1 MVIFVSYV
9 DDLLIIGDEHVIKK
23 CKQDLS
29 AEFEMKD
36 LGLLHYFL
44 GLEIWQLVKCI
55 ILNQGKYIANILN
68 KYGMTECKPTA
79 TPMEINLHK
88 LKDDLNESKYVDL
101 TYYR

>member
-1 MVIFVSYV
+1 MVIFVLYV
-9 DDLLIIGDEHVIKK
+9 DDLLIIGDEHLIEK

-44 GLEIWQLVKCI
+44 GLEIWQLDNCI
-55 ILNQGKYIANILN
+55 ILNQGKYTVDILT
-68 KYGMTECKPTA
+68 KFGMIECKLAA

-88 LKDDLNESKYVDL
+88 LKDDMNESEDVDP